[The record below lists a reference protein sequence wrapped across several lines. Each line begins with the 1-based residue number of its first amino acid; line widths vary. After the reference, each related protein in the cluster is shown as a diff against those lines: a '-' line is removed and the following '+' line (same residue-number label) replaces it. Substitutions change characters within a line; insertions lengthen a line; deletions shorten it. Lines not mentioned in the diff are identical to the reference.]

1 MYLQK
6 KNFKARLLSKKGCVA
21 RSSAKF
27 RTKFRQKAKQKEI
40 NESKMFTRK
49 ERKCKGKELQWSS
62 ANCLRRSAVKIS
74 VGKFLSKKIFKNI
87 YPKMYQVNF
96 LIKVGMQKFL
106 MRSWRGEMHL
116 CMPVGN
122 VCQHVSIYNQN
133 WKTRDQCV
141 LCCHNKHA
149 TVIRETNV
157 NETSIN
163 FLQL

>member
-1 MYLQK
+1 
-6 KNFKARLLSKKGCVA
+6 
-21 RSSAKF
+21 
-27 RTKFRQKAKQKEI
+27 
-40 NESKMFTRK
+40 
-49 ERKCKGKELQWSS
+49 
-62 ANCLRRSAVKIS
+62 
-74 VGKFLSKKIFKNI
+74 
-87 YPKMYQVNF
+87 MYQVNF

-157 NETSIN
+157 NETSIDCLQFFGN
-163 FLQL
+163 YRRFLCAPRCYYNGIYRTFQRFPFRARQIGKVKKCCDGLFWFFLPSQNVLTLLLCLALKGKRWKVGQILL